1 MAQGPSHVRAPSGD
15 ERDTFA
21 FWEFQQQNALLGLC
35 GNFDTP
41 AYFVPYETLREYLT
55 IERIQNLLRA
65 ETRRD
70 SEIRDLRKLA
80 QDVLDF
86 DCLRGFA
93 ILTLIGRGIL
103 AKKFT
108 EWTGLKDSNLPFT
121 SNELPQG
128 FPGGAEVYSE
138 FRKIQ
143 RRFCVR
149 PMRSLTFT
157 TSSED
162 ILPIKSIQLLG
173 QGFSAQVHRIEL
185 HEQFNQVQPR
195 WPQAN
200 PGAAQP
206 NILVVKQYK
215 RQHCDTCHREVTA
228 YEGLGRMP
236 NLVEFYGEVVIIDG
250 SSRSNNIILE
260 YADCGSLED
269 FWQKHPLG
277 CTSASEFWHFWK
289 QLLDITL
296 PLDKL
301 HFGRPINA
309 DDPYSG
315 LQGFHHDIRPC
326 NILVSSLHSSQGSSP
341 FPYRFMLGD
350 LGLVDLIKK
359 KGNEP
364 VAADPR
370 GDLVYTAP
378 EMVREDW
385 QDDWSAQVT
394 QKADMWSLGC
404 VLSEALVWSIFGHS
418 GLVYYR
424 DNRTAETSAE
434 DGPRF
439 HDGTK
444 ALQAVHDQHQA
455 CLKGKRT
462 GDELA
467 PEINRLLRMLLAA
480 PDERYTS
487 KQLVR
492 EVAFIITTR
501 KPPDSPKD
509 DSTNGHP
516 PVQRAI
522 ASQQPTPTKTV
533 PTPLKKRAQTTHSQ
547 GNSTTHNNAVL
558 PGRQQKTPTPSL
570 SNGAQSSAGL
580 PEAAERSLQSPGPQ
594 NQELPNQGTPIAA
607 SLLPAAP
614 DLPIS
619 LLRDWREAMERG
631 RPMHLPALSN
641 LKQMKGRDIVS
652 V

>member
-1 MAQGPSHVRAPSGD
+1 MARGPSPVPVPSRD

-41 AYFVPYETLREYLT
+41 AYFVPYETIREYLT

-86 DCLRGFA
+86 DCLRGFV

-103 AKKFT
+103 VKKFT

-149 PMRSLTFT
+149 PIRSLTFT
-157 TSSED
+157 TPSED

-173 QGFSAQVHRIEL
+173 QGFSAKVYRIEL

-250 SSRSNNIILE
+250 SSGSNNIILE

-277 CTSASEFWHFWK
+277 CTSASQFWHFWK
-289 QLLDITL
+289 QLLDIGL

-301 HFGRPINA
+301 HFGRPVNA

-326 NILVSSLHSSQGSSP
+326 NILVSSLHSSHGNSP

-350 LGLVDLIKK
+350 LGLVDLVKH
-359 KGNEP
+359 KGTGA
-364 VAADPR
+364 VAEDPR

-378 EMVREDW
+378 EMTREDW
-385 QDDWSAQVT
+385 QDSWSAQVT

-418 GLVYYR
+418 GLEYYR
-424 DNRTAETSAE
+424 KNRTAETSDE

-444 ALQAVHDQHQA
+444 VLQAVLEQHQA
-455 CLKGKRT
+455 CLMGKRT

-467 PEINRLLRMLLAA
+467 PEINRMLRMLLAA

-487 KQLVR
+487 KQFVR
-492 EVAFIITTR
+492 EVNFIIELR
-501 KPPDSPKD
+501 KPAD
-509 DSTNGHP
+509 THAGHGTHAHP
-516 PVQRAI
+516 PNPRAT
-522 ASQQPTPTKTV
+522 ASQESTPMKAA
-533 PTPLKKRAQTTHSQ
+533 PAPLKKRAQTTNSQ
-547 GNSTTHNNAVL
+547 GSSISRNGVL
-558 PGRQQKTPTPSL
+558 PDRQQKTPSPL
-570 SNGAQSSAGL
+570 LQNGID
-580 PEAAERSLQSPGPQ
+580 EAIESPAATEDVPQ
-594 NQELPNQGTPIAA
+594 TQGA
-607 SLLPAAP
+607 SLPYSAP
-614 DLPIS
+614 SDVPELPIS
-619 LLRDWREAMERG
+619 LLREWRESVERG
-631 RPMHLPALSN
+631 KPMHLEALDH
-641 LKQMKGRDIVS
+641 LKQMDGKDIVS
-652 V
+652 MPRVLPSVSN